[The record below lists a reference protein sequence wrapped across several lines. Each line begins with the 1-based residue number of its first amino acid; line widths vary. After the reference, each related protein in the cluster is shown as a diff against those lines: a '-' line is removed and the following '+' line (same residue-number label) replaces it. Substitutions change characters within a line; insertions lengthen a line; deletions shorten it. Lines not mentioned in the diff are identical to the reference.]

1 MTVKRITTNI
11 AAPDATALAAFYT
24 SVFGLDMVMDLGWII
39 TLAGADTAPIQLSI
53 ASQGGSDAPVPAL
66 SIEVTDLQA
75 TYDRCKSQG
84 YPIAYPLTIEP
95 WGVRRFFV
103 RDPAGALI
111 NVMAH

>member
-11 AAPDATALAAFYT
+11 AAPDPTALAAFYA
-24 SVFGLDMVMDLGWII
+24 SVFDLDMVMDLGWIT
-39 TLAGADTAPIQLSI
+39 TLAGPDTAPIQLSI
-53 ASQGGSDAPVPAL
+53 ASHGGSDAPVPAL

-75 TYDRCKSQG
+75 TYDRCISQG
-84 YPIAYPLTIEP
+84 HFIAYPLTTEP

-103 RDPAGALI
+103 RDPIGTLI